1 MYVCVCVCVCFIS
14 QFYRGRNPTPKS
26 ESESVFTDKEC
37 AFLRFSGITLN
48 DHKLKCPFILS
59 CFPLQGIAGTDV
71 AKEASDIILT
81 DDNFSSIVKAVM
93 WGRNVYDSISK
104 FLQFQLTVNVVAV
117 IVAFTGAC
125 LTQVRVCVSVC
136 VSVCVCVCV
145 CVCVSVCVCV
155 RVCVC
160 VCAHLTG

>member
-1 MYVCVCVCVCFIS
+1 MVYTWKNIS
-14 QFYRGRNPTPKS
+14 QF
-26 ESESVFTDKEC
+26 C
-37 AFLRFSGITLN
+37 
-48 DHKLKCPFILS
+48 LKRLHMFMKCSHANADFCLFR
-59 CFPLQGIAGTDV
+59 CCQGIAGTDV

-125 LTQVRVCVSVC
+125 ITQVIESQLYSFEQCESQQLDVWQSGMNGCSAEG
-136 VSVCVCVCV
+136 S
-145 CVCVSVCVCV
+145 
-155 RVCVC
+155 
-160 VCAHLTG
+160 LLD

>member
-1 MYVCVCVCVCFIS
+1 M
-14 QFYRGRNPTPKS
+14 
-26 ESESVFTDKEC
+26 
-37 AFLRFSGITLN
+37 
-48 DHKLKCPFILS
+48 
-59 CFPLQGIAGTDV
+59 

-125 LTQVRVCVSVC
+125 ITQVRVFLFLLSICLVLPHSFP
-136 VSVCVCVCV
+136 
-145 CVCVSVCVCV
+145 
-155 RVCVC
+155 
-160 VCAHLTG
+160 